1 MKLRKQSKDNVRF
14 LSIVLVGVLSWTFV
28 FLKSL
33 FRRLLGTCL
42 ENKSNVISVWLPDKT
57 RN

>member
-28 FLKSL
+28 FKVSL
-33 FRRLLGTCL
+33 SKAFR
-42 ENKSNVISVWLPDKT
+42 NVFRK
-57 RN
+57 

>member
-28 FLKSL
+28 FLGLS
-33 FRRLLGTCL
+33 FEGFQER
-42 ENKSNVISVWLPDKT
+42 V
-57 RN
+57 